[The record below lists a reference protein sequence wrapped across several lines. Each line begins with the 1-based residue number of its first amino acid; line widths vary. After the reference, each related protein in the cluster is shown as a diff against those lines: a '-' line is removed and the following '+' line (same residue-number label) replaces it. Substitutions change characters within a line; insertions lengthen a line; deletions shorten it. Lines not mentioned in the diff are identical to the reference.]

1 MSCLKNR
8 RSGTG
13 QSTEFMRQP
22 IDRGDVRRLLTVR
35 AYLVRTNRLH
45 VARNGLRAQSFCF
58 IIYSDTGQIRRTF
71 VDLGAKPCHCF
82 GSSMSRRTMT
92 INGMTIP
99 AE

>member
-58 IIYSDTGQIRRTF
+58 ISTATRVRYGELLSTWKPYLAI
-71 VDLGAKPCHCF
+71 VLDLQ
-82 GSSMSRRTMT
+82 
-92 INGMTIP
+92 
-99 AE
+99 